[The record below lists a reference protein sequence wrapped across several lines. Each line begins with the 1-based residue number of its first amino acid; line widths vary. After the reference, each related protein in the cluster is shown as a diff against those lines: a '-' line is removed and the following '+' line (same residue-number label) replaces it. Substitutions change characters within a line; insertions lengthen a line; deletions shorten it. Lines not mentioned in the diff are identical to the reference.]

1 MVWQREDKFS
11 YEMFLAKHKMILVFF
26 VFLFALL
33 SLRLFYLQII
43 RGASYRKISEQQR
56 MHNTHERA
64 PRGII
69 YSDGGSML
77 VGNDFTYVA
86 LFYPF
91 EQQKMPSE
99 ETIMALNKILN
110 RDIKPTID
118 KGWRYG
124 RVVKLADN
132 LTTEEM
138 FRIQEK
144 KLALSGISVVK
155 EPKRVYFGAE
165 ANCHITG
172 YTGEIRADE
181 IEELSKDGYKMG
193 DYVGRGGIE
202 QVYDKY
208 LQGIDG
214 GWQLEVNAK
223 GHQTKAFQ
231 YVSPKIGANV
241 YTTINTKLQ
250 SAAYEALRNS
260 ASGRGAAVAIDTRTG
275 AVKMLVSC
283 PGFDTN
289 RVNSRDFNKFLKD
302 KKLPL
307 FNRALQASY
316 PPGSIFKIITFA
328 AAADLLDVGAKDTQ
342 YCTGSFEL
350 GDRWYSCWLKTGHGK
365 INIITAMAQSCNVYF
380 YSLGLRL
387 GVRNLEK
394 YAKKFYLGEKT
405 GIDLPSEKKGFIP
418 NPEWKKLK
426 MKMSWL
432 QGDTVI
438 LAIGQ
443 GALWVTPLQMADMT
457 AAVANK
463 GIYYKPFVVDKIADM
478 DGRLLYNHT
487 IRINEPIE
495 LSDTSWDLL
504 HKSLIETV
512 DKGTGVRSQLK
523 DVYVSGKPD
532 KITIKV
538 AGKTGTAQNPHG
550 EDHAWFVT
558 YAPADKPEIAIA
570 VIVENGGGGG
580 LNAVPVAKKIYEAYF
595 NIEQPGRQEEE
606 TIK

>member
-1 MVWQREDKFS
+1 MVWQREVKLS
-11 YEMFLAKHKMILVFF
+11 YEIFLEKHKIILVFF
-26 VFLFALL
+26 LFLFIFL
-33 SLRLFYLQII
+33 SCRLFYLQIVK
-43 RGASYRKISEQQR
+43 GGNYRRISEQQR

-69 YSDGGSML
+69 YSDSGSML

-99 ETIMALNKILN
+99 ETIEELNKILK

-132 LTTEEM
+132 LTVEEM
-138 FRIQEK
+138 FKIQEK
-144 KLALSGISVVK
+144 KIFLPGISVVK
-155 EPKRVYFGAE
+155 EPKRVYFASE
-165 ANCHITG
+165 ATCHITG

-181 IEELSKDGYKMG
+181 IENLSVYGYKMG
-193 DYVGRGGIE
+193 DYVGRGGVE
-202 QVYDKY
+202 QVYDRY
-208 LQGIDG
+208 LQGTDG
-214 GWQLEVNAK
+214 GWQIEVNAK
-223 GHQTKAFQ
+223 GYQTKAFQ
-231 YVSPKIGANV
+231 YIPPQIGANV
-241 YTTINTKLQ
+241 YTTVNMKLQ
-250 SAAYEALRNS
+250 AAAYDALRNS
-260 ASGRGAAVAIDTRTG
+260 ATGRGAAVAIDIRTG
-275 AVKMLVSC
+275 AIKMLVSC

-289 RVNSRDFNKFLKD
+289 RVISKDFNKFLND
-302 KKLPL
+302 KNLPL
-307 FNRALQASY
+307 FNRALQALY

-328 AAADLLDVGAKDTQ
+328 AAAELLDINTRETE
-342 YCTGSFEL
+342 YCEGNFEL
-350 GDRWYSCWLKTGHGK
+350 GDRKYNCWLKTGHGRVNF
-365 INIITAMAQSCNVYF
+365 ISAMAQSCNVYF
-380 YSLGLRL
+380 YQLGLRL
-387 GVRNLEK
+387 GVKNLEK

-405 GIDLPSEKKGFIP
+405 GVDLPNEKKGFIP
-418 NPEWKKLK
+418 NPDWKKLK

-463 GIYYKPFVVDKIADM
+463 GIYYKPFIVDKITDVK
-478 DGRLLYNHT
+478 GKKLYNHI
-487 IRINEPIE
+487 IRINEPID
-495 LSDTSWDLL
+495 LSDNTWELL
-504 HKSLIETV
+504 HKSLLETV
-512 DKGTGVRSQLK
+512 ENGTGRRSQLK
-523 DVYVSGKPD
+523 DVKIAGKPGNV
-532 KITIKV
+532 TIKV
-538 AGKTGTAQNPHG
+538 AGKTGTAQNPQG

-558 YAPADKPEIAIA
+558 YAPADDPEIAVA

-595 NIEQPGRQEEE
+595 DIEQEEE
-606 TIK
+606 EK